1 MSQNQAGSA
10 EPPVKRLKQTALTWT
25 VKDKA
30 RSDARL
36 AGSGVNQVGQRE
48 TVLPKVLAGWTAVL
62 IAPKFWFRRNSAGSC
77 FVRSQKGYITCY
89 NFKAVTIK
97 FQFPL
102 YMTSVTSGGKGP
114 PYKNIIKN
122 RTVPFI
128 LKQRYMHIYIHKYL
142 HTICVCMDTSY
153 IYACMD
159 A

>member
-48 TVLPKVLAGWTAVL
+48 TVLPKVLAGRTAVL

-97 FQFPL
+97 FQFPPI
-102 YMTSVTSGGKGP
+102 YDQCYVWGKGP
-114 PYKNIIKN
+114 PLQKHYKKSN
-122 RTVPFI
+122 RTFHFKTTI
-128 LKQRYMHIYIHKYL
+128 HAYIHTHILTYYMRV
-142 HTICVCMDTSY
+142 HGY